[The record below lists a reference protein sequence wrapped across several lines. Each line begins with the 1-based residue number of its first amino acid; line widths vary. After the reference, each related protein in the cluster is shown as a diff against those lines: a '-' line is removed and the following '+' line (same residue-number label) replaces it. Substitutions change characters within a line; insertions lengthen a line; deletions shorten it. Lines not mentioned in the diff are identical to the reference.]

1 MKAVLATL
9 CTLLCAGLASANIT
23 VTGTGKVV
31 YVPDLG
37 ILSAG
42 VVTDGKTAAEA
53 WQANAVVVKKL
64 FAALKR
70 LGIDPREVQTTGLG
84 LSPRYV
90 HRKDQEPLL
99 VGYSASYNLSVKVR
113 KLDQFGGVLDALVD
127 NGANRN
133 VSISLGCA
141 DPEKLLD
148 AARVRAVAEARKKA
162 DIYVKGAGAALGQVV
177 TISEGSVSPWRHYR
191 FDAAARLAGA
201 PLPIAAGEQEM
212 SVSVTV
218 TYQIVHTAGTPP
230 FSGTSPRPGALDH
243 APRFVLTAGTPPCC
257 CTRLGC

>member
-1 MKAVLATL
+1 LKAVLATL
-9 CTLLCAGLASANIT
+9 CTLVCAGLASANIT

-37 ILSAG
+37 IISAG
-42 VVTDGKTAAEA
+42 VSTDARTAAEA

-70 LGIDPREVQTTGLG
+70 LGIDPKDVQTTGLG
-84 LSPRYV
+84 VSPRYV

-113 KLDQFGGVLDALVD
+113 KLDQLGGVLDALVE

-148 AARVRAVAEARKKA
+148 AARARAVAEARKKA
-162 DIYVKGAGAALGQVV
+162 EIYVRGAGAALGQVV
-177 TISEGSVSPWRHYR
+177 TITEGSVSPWRHYR
-191 FDAAARLAGA
+191 FEHLAKAA

-212 SVSVTV
+212 NVSVTV
-218 TYQIVHTAGTPP
+218 TYPIVHTAGTPTLCDR
-230 FSGTSPRPGALDH
+230 GRVA
-243 APRFVLTAGTPPCC
+243 R
-257 CTRLGC
+257 